1 MASEALD
8 IIDILYIISRKYYQK
23 NGYPLGKTKLI
34 KLAYLAEIFHQRI
47 TNERLTDE
55 KWIYWHYGPYI
66 MSYNKVLDHGA
77 FKIIVTEEEFH
88 PVVPS
93 EDYKPSEMSP
103 TANIA
108 ISRAME
114 FSELDLNDLL
124 DFVYFDTEPMM
135 KVKDR
140 GEVLDFKCV
149 LPESEYRVKPLEIPN
164 RQKQE
169 ILKKIDEWK
178 KMHG

>member
-1 MASEALD
+1 MSSKAIN
-8 IIDILYIISRKYYQK
+8 IIDILYTISRKYYQK

-47 TNERLTDE
+47 ANERLTDE

-66 MSYNKVLDHGA
+66 MNYNKILDHGA
-77 FKIIVTEEEFH
+77 FKIKVTEEEFS
-88 PVVPS
+88 PVMPS
-93 EDYKPSEMSP
+93 EDYNPSKMSL
-103 TANIA
+103 TTNIA

-140 GEVLDFKCV
+140 GEALDFKCV
-149 LPESEYRVKPLEIPN
+149 LPESEYRIKPLEIP
-164 RQKQE
+164 RKQKQE
-169 ILKKIDEWK
+169 ILKKIEDWGK
-178 KMHG
+178 LHG